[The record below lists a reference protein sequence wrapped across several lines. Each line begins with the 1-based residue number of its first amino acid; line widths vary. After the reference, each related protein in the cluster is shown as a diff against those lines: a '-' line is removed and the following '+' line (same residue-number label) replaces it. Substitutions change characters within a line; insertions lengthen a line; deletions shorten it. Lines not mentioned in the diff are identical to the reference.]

1 MRRSLI
7 RGVAGSDT
15 EMVVHNSSRK
25 TTAIL
30 AVAGVIL
37 LAGMNAGYAASGKH
51 ASHNKSR
58 AQTQSVPAG
67 IYDSAGTS
75 GAPLRTQPD
84 TW

>member
-7 RGVAGSDT
+7 RGAAGSDT
-15 EMVVHNSSRK
+15 EMVVHHSSQI

-37 LAGMNAGYAASGKH
+37 LAGMNAGYATSVKH
-51 ASHNKSR
+51 ASHSKSR
-58 AQTQSVPAG
+58 AQTQSVPPG